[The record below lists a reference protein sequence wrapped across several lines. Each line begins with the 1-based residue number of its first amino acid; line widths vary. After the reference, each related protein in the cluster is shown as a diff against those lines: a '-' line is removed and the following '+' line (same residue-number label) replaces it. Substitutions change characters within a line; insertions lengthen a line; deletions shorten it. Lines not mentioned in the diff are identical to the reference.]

1 MESLDLAEMITA
13 IKDEIQK
20 TVKEQANREKI
31 FGLCQM
37 ELEIKFTVA
46 KKIQGKGGAKIFSVV
61 TLNAG
66 ADYGQEKTH
75 SVKLTFIILDDK
87 WKNSN
92 SIPLTTTELDRE
104 DVPITIEQDGN
115 RVMPMGMKIG
125 INPGRG
131 FFEKIRKKLPK
142 NIFWGAK

>member
-13 IKDEIQK
+13 IKEEIQK
-20 TVKEQANREKI
+20 TVKEQANTEKI

-46 KKIQGKGGAKIFSVV
+46 KKIQSEGGVKIFSVV

-75 SVKLTFIILDDK
+75 SVKLSFIILDGK
-87 WKNSN
+87 RENSKPM
-92 SIPLTTTELDRE
+92 PLTTAKFDRE

-115 RVMPMGMKIG
+115 RVIPMSLKNKG
-125 INPGRG
+125 
-131 FFEKIRKKLPK
+131 KLR
-142 NIFWGAK
+142 